1 MIRHR
6 TDLYG
11 GQIMPTQADKCAHGP
26 CTCLVANDEKFCT
39 EWCKEAE
46 ADDSETICGCA
57 HPECAEAADS
67 RQDMSQLR
75 L

>member
-1 MIRHR
+1 
-6 TDLYG
+6 
-11 GQIMPTQADKCAHGP
+11 MPTQADKCAHGP

-46 ADDSETICGCA
+46 ADDAETICGCA